1 MDDPVGS
8 FVYRHPLVVLL
19 VIAGGAYGLGRLTI
33 RSELPPQF
41 DKALPKSIASLR
53 LVRDRAVAAATD
65 AKLRRFNSLD
75 KGAKFYG
82 EANAAVNATITRISV
97 GLAIPDS
104 ISSDEDK
111 RLFNAANAK
120 LEAFFNW
127 YNQTRP
133 PENTAATDHFTAGD
147 DVGDVFAAFGVIA
160 GIMQLNE
167 AKAQAQ
173 LLEVR
178 SQLKS
183 CEWPDWVLIDA
194 SK

>member
-19 VIAGGAYGLGRLTI
+19 VIAGCAYGLGRLTI

-41 DKALPKSIASLR
+41 DKALPKSVATLR
-53 LVRDRAVAAATD
+53 TIRDRAVAAATD

-75 KGAKFYG
+75 KGARFYG
-82 EANAAVNATITRISV
+82 EAKTAINSTLARISV

-111 RLFNAANAK
+111 RLFNAANVK
-120 LEAFFNW
+120 LDAFFNW
-127 YNQTRP
+127 YEQNKP
-133 PENTAATDHFTAGD
+133 AENTAANKQSEAGGG
-147 DVGDVFAAFGVIA
+147 VEDVFAAFGVIA
-160 GIMQLNE
+160 GILQLNE

-183 CEWPDWVLIDA
+183 CEWPDWTAIDA
-194 SK
+194 SR